1 MCLTILWGW
10 CLKVGVI
17 DTHLT
22 FTFNHDVSL
31 NALSNSAKIAS
42 IGPIFT
48 KKDQTN
54 IENYRPASIW
64 NCFSKIYE

>member
-1 MCLTILWGW
+1 MFDHFVGLVFEGW
-10 CLKVGVI
+10 CY
-17 DTHLT
+17 THLT

-31 NALSNSAKIAS
+31 NALSNSARIAP

-54 IENYRPASIW
+54 IENYRPASIL